1 MYHDPCS
8 PLPSSAIPGGL
19 PLRPRHVAAPG
30 PGHAKH
36 NPPQSHAI
44 VAIAPSYLG
53 CDHKQANH
61 ARTKSVQT
69 PPPIELPAVN
79 IPRASAIAVAT
90 LPSAYPPLQ
99 SFSEQA
105 GGELQLPMPEPS
117 SAIMFL
123 FAIFVAWGARRLDL
137 QRLRLLPRFASK
149 IVPPA
154 RPRHRHRSKS
164 IACYHAFQQPAS

>member
-1 MYHDPCS
+1 MYHDPCN
-8 PLPSSAIPGGL
+8 PLPSPAIPSGL
-19 PLRPRHVAAPG
+19 PLRPRHVALPG
-30 PGHAKH
+30 PGSAKP

-44 VAIAPSYLG
+44 TAIAPNYLG
-53 CDHKQANH
+53 CDHNQANH
-61 ARTKSVQT
+61 ARIKSVQV

-123 FAIFVAWGARRLDL
+123 FAIFIAWGARRLDL
-137 QRLRLLPRFASK
+137 QRLRLPPVFALNMA
-149 IVPPA
+149 PPT

-164 IACYHAFQQPAS
+164 IACYHAFQHPAP

>member
-1 MYHDPCS
+1 MFHDPCN

-19 PLRPRHVAAPG
+19 PLRPRHVAVPG
-30 PGHAKH
+30 PGPAKP

-44 VAIAPSYLG
+44 VAVAPSYLG
-53 CDHKQANH
+53 CDHKQTNH
-61 ARTKSVQT
+61 ARVKSVQA

-99 SFSEQA
+99 SFSEA
-105 GGELQLPMPEPS
+105 PGGELQLPMPEPS

-123 FAIFVAWGARRLDL
+123 FAIFVAWGSRRLDL
-137 QRLRLLPRFASK
+137 QRLRLPRLFTLNMT
-149 IVPPA
+149 PPA
-154 RPRHRHRSKS
+154 RARHRHRSKS
-164 IACYHAFQQPAS
+164 IACYSAFQQPAP